1 VREAVNG
8 DTVYAAFVRWTN
20 QISNTPDGATYDS
33 QVVVVKSV
41 DAGADGFT
49 ALGANGNGVQVADPI
64 VGFTSSGNNSLSLG
78 QNRAG
83 ANSAIAVDPND
94 ANHVVVA
101 YSASPVAGVTQ
112 VVVQEST
119 DGGTDWT
126 QKFITDVLTRSGQ
139 AELAI
144 LNNGDI
150 GLLYNNYDP
159 NTNKLS
165 VHLVTTTNDFAT
177 TTNTTL
183 ATQTN
188 SIPVNQGQPYL
199 GDYSELRSVGNTFYG
214 VFSASNADN
223 GTLANITNASFQRS
237 FTGTP
242 GTPSFQLTDANGHV
256 VAPSIDPFF
265 FTETMP
271 TPVANLIGV
280 APHLHA

>member
-1 VREAVNG
+1 
-8 DTVYAAFVRWTN
+8 
-20 QISNTPDGATYDS
+20 
-33 QVVVVKSV
+33 VVVKSA

-49 ALGANGNGVQVADPI
+49 ALGANGNGVQVAAPI
-64 VGFTSSGNNSLSLG
+64 VVFAPPSMSELVNTPLTLG

-83 ANSAIAVDPND
+83 AGGTAIAVDPND

-101 YSASPVAGVTQ
+101 YSTAPVAGVIQ

-119 DGGTDWT
+119 DGGADWT
-126 QKFITDVLTRSGQ
+126 QKFITDVLTRSDQ

-177 TTNTTL
+177 TTDTTL

-188 SIPVNQGQPYL
+188 STPEIQSQPYL
-199 GDYSELRSVGNTFYG
+199 GDYNELRGVGNTFYG

-223 GTLANITNASFQRS
+223 GTDANITNVSFQRS
-237 FTGTP
+237 FTGMP

-271 TPVANLIGV
+271 PTPVANLIGV

>member
-1 VREAVNG
+1 
-8 DTVYAAFVRWTN
+8 
-20 QISNTPDGATYDS
+20 
-33 QVVVVKSV
+33 
-41 DAGADGFT
+41 
-49 ALGANGNGVQVADPI
+49 
-64 VGFTSSGNNSLSLG
+64 
-78 QNRAG
+78 
-83 ANSAIAVDPND
+83 
-94 ANHVVVA
+94 
-101 YSASPVAGVTQ
+101 

-119 DGGTDWT
+119 DGGADWT
-126 QKFITDVLTRSGQ
+126 QKFITSAATRSGQ

-159 NTNKLS
+159 HTNELS

-188 SIPVNQGQPYL
+188 STPVNEGQPYL
-199 GDYSELRSVGNTFYG
+199 GDYMGLIGVGNTFYG

-223 GTLANITNASFQRS
+223 GTLANITNVSFQRS

-242 GTPSFQLTDANGHV
+242 GTPSFQLTDANGHT

-265 FTETMP
+265 F
-271 TPVANLIGV
+271 
-280 APHLHA
+280 